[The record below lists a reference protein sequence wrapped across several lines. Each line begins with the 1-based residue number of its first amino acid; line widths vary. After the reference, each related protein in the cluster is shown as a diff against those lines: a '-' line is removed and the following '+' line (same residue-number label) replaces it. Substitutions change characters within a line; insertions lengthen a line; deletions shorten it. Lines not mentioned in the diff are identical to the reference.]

1 MNKKEARMEVGKLLE
16 NHCHDCENRYSRD
29 LQYCWKKCE
38 IGKKTQ

>member
-1 MNKKEARMEVGKLLE
+1 MEVGKLLE